1 MSFVHT
7 NKKNVFNWG
16 KIHNTML
23 AQESQLLFLI
33 VFFIYGLAFFVMG
46 IALFLET
53 SRSPSLTEVRLLW
66 PLAVF
71 GILHGMHEWV
81 ELFLLQASW
90 METPV
95 GEMVSATRLILLAIS
110 FLSLALYGFQA
121 SQLSKRETLSRLAL
135 PLAVLALYFLTIILS
150 TVFAHK
156 DTFFDF
162 AILTNNLIRYLLAV
176 PAAVLASLGLRRQAR
191 KAEEEKRFPL
201 VKNLNLAS
209 LGFGIYAFSQ
219 LFVSPLDIF
228 PSQFINNQALFTV
241 IGIPPEVIRTATALI
256 ITIGLVRAIQAI
268 EVERQEQFSV
278 EREARIEALE
288 RVKEEMAA
296 REEMRRDLL
305 RHTVQAQEDER
316 ARISRELHDETAQ
329 VLSAFS
335 LGLATLNNK
344 LDKEHGDLVST
355 IDHLQNLGKDM
366 SQGIYRLVHDLRPA
380 QLDDL
385 GLVPAIQNLIGRECC
400 KMELEVSL
408 DVEGTSQRVDPLI
421 ETVLFR
427 VAQAALTNV
436 SRHAQTQQ
444 ADVSISFEKELITLK
459 ITDNGIGFNTEGPFI
474 PPSGWGLAGMRE
486 RVEAVNGKFIL
497 KSSPGEGTS
506 IEIIVPST
514 STRKDKE

>member
-1 MSFVHT
+1 
-7 NKKNVFNWG
+7 
-16 KIHNTML
+16 
-23 AQESQLLFLI
+23 
-33 VFFIYGLAFFVMG
+33 
-46 IALFLET
+46 
-53 SRSPSLTEVRLLW
+53 
-66 PLAVF
+66 
-71 GILHGMHEWV
+71 
-81 ELFLLQASW
+81 
-90 METPV
+90 
-95 GEMVSATRLILLAIS
+95 
-110 FLSLALYGFQA
+110 
-121 SQLSKRETLSRLAL
+121 
-135 PLAVLALYFLTIILS
+135 
-150 TVFAHK
+150 
-156 DTFFDF
+156 
-162 AILTNNLIRYLLAV
+162 
-176 PAAVLASLGLRRQAR
+176 
-191 KAEEEKRFPL
+191 
-201 VKNLNLAS
+201 
-209 LGFGIYAFSQ
+209 
-219 LFVSPLDIF
+219 
-228 PSQFINNQALFTV
+228 
-241 IGIPPEVIRTATALI
+241 
-256 ITIGLVRAIQAI
+256 
-268 EVERQEQFSV
+268 
-278 EREARIEALE
+278 
-288 RVKEEMAA
+288 MAA

>member
-1 MSFVHT
+1 
-7 NKKNVFNWG
+7 
-16 KIHNTML
+16 ML
-23 AQESQLLFLI
+23 AQESQLLFLV
-33 VFFIYGLAFFVMG
+33 VFFVYGLAFFVMG

-81 ELFLLQASW
+81 ELFLQQASW
-90 METPV
+90 METQIT
-95 GEMVSATRLILLAIS
+95 ETISTARLILLAIS
-110 FLSLALYGFQA
+110 FLSLGHYGFQA
-121 SQLSKRETLSRLAL
+121 SKLSKRETLSRFTA
-135 PLAVLALYFLTIILS
+135 PLTVLFFYFVTIILS
-150 TVFAHK
+150 TILAHK
-156 DTFFDF
+156 NTELDI
-162 AILTNNLIRYLLAV
+162 AILANNLIRYLLAV
-176 PAAVLASLGLRRQAR
+176 PAAVLASIGLRRQAR
-191 KAEEEKRFPL
+191 EAQQDKRLPL

-209 LGFGIYAFSQ
+209 FGFGIYAFSQ
-219 LFVSPLDIF
+219 LFVTPLAMF
-228 PSQFINNQALFTV
+228 PSQFLNNYTLFSIT
-241 IGIPPEVIRTATALI
+241 GLPPEVIRTAMALI
-256 ITIGLVRAIQAI
+256 ITIGLVRAIQTI
-268 EVERQEQFSV
+268 EVERQKQFSV

-335 LGLATLNNK
+335 LGLATLSHK
-344 LDKEHGDLVST
+344 LDKEHGELVST

-385 GLVPAIQNLIGRECC
+385 GLVPAIQNLIERECC

-408 DVEGTSQRVDPLI
+408 DVKGTSQRVDSLI

-427 VAQAALTNV
+427 VTQAALTNV
-436 SRHAQTQQ
+436 SRHAQTEQ
-444 ADVSISFEKELITLK
+444 AKVSISFEKDLVTLN
-459 ITDNGIGFNTEGPFI
+459 ITDDGIGFNTEGPFT

-486 RVEAVNGKFIL
+486 RVEAVNGEFIL
-497 KSSPGEGTS
+497 RSSLGEGTS
-506 IEIIVPST
+506 IKAIIPNAST
-514 STRKDKE
+514 KERQGVSP

>member
-1 MSFVHT
+1 MSLVYNT
-7 NKKNVFNWG
+7 ERNILYWC
-16 KIHNTML
+16 KIHNML

-53 SRSPSLTEVRLLW
+53 SRSPSLAEVRLLW
-66 PLAVF
+66 PLAAF
-71 GILHGMHEWV
+71 GILHGMHEWF
-81 ELFLLQASW
+81 ELFLEQASW
-90 METPV
+90 METQV
-95 GEMVSATRLILLAIS
+95 TETISTIRLVLLAIS
-110 FLSLALYGFQA
+110 FLSLGHYGFQA
-121 SQLSKRETLSRLAL
+121 SKLSKRETLSRLAV
-135 PLAVLALYFLTIILS
+135 PLVVLVFYFATIILS
-150 TVFAHK
+150 AFLTYK
-156 DTFFDF
+156 NTLLDS

-176 PAAVLASLGLRRQAR
+176 PAAVLASIGLRRQAR
-191 KAEEEKRFPL
+191 EAQQDKRFPL

-209 LGFGIYAFSQ
+209 FGFGIYAFSQ
-219 LFVSPLDIF
+219 LFVTPIAMF
-228 PSQFINNQALFTV
+228 PSQFINNQTLFSIT
-241 IGIPPEVIRTATALI
+241 GLPPEVIRTAMALI
-256 ITIGLVRAIQAI
+256 ITIGLVRAIQTI
-268 EVERQEQFSV
+268 EVERQEQFSI

-344 LDKEHGDLVST
+344 LDKEHSDLVST

-408 DVEGTSQRVDPLI
+408 DVKGTSQRVDPLI

-436 SRHAQTQQ
+436 SRHAQTEQ
-444 ADVSISFEKELITLK
+444 AKVYISFEKDVVRLNIK
-459 ITDNGIGFNTEGPFI
+459 DNGIGFNTEGPFT

-486 RVEAVNGKFIL
+486 RVEAVNGEFIL
-497 KSSPGEGTS
+497 KSSPGKGTS
-506 IEIIVPST
+506 IEIITPNT
-514 STRKDKE
+514 STRKEEA

>member
-1 MSFVHT
+1 
-7 NKKNVFNWG
+7 
-16 KIHNTML
+16 ML
-23 AQESQLLFLI
+23 SQESQLLFLI

-53 SRSPSLTEVRLLW
+53 SHSPSLIETSLLL
-66 PLAVF
+66 PLAIF
-71 GILHGMHEWV
+71 GILHGLHEWF
-81 ELFLLQASW
+81 ELFLQQTSW
-90 METPV
+90 MGTQIDKTLY
-95 GEMVSATRLILLAIS
+95 AIRLVLLAIS
-110 FLSLALYGFQA
+110 FISLALYGFQA
-121 SQLSKRETLSRLAL
+121 SQLYKKTTLVRLAL
-135 PLAVLALYFLTIILS
+135 PLTILGLYFAIIIISAIKAQNNS
-150 TVFAHK
+150 TLDLF
-156 DTFFDF
+156 T
-162 AILTNNLIRYLLAV
+162 LTNNLIRYLLAV
-176 PAAVLASLGLRRQAR
+176 PAAILASIGLRVQAKEAKR
-191 KAEEEKRFPL
+191 DKRFPL
-201 VKNLNLAS
+201 SSNLNYAS
-209 LGFGIYAFSQ
+209 FGFGIYGLSQ
-219 LFVSPLDIF
+219 LLVSPLAMF
-228 PSQFINNQALFTV
+228 PAQVINNETFFSTT
-241 IGIPPEVIRTATALI
+241 GIPPEIIRAAMALT
-256 ITIGLVRAIQAI
+256 ITFGLVRATHTI
-268 EVERQEQFSV
+268 EVERQKQFSV

-344 LDKEHGDLVST
+344 LDEERSDLIPT

-400 KMELEVSL
+400 KMELDVAL
-408 DVEGTSQRVDPLI
+408 DVEGTSKRVDPLI

-436 SRHAQTQQ
+436 ARHAQTQQ
-444 ADVSISFEKELITLK
+444 ANVSISFEENLIALK
-459 ITDNGIGFNTEGPFI
+459 ITDNGVGFNTKGPFI
-474 PPSGWGLAGMRE
+474 PPSGWGIAGMRE

-497 KSSPGEGTS
+497 KSSLEKGTS
-506 IEIIVPST
+506 IEINVPKT
-514 STRKDKE
+514 STREDRE